1 MVTLKK
7 CCGCHAEYTGNDGC
21 LACGCRL
28 FTEGHPIFGFDTP
41 ESITES
47 VETAI
52 RDVKK
57 EYNGKAIKAAIMS
70 VLQTATKIAE
80 NTSPKEIDNYVE
92 ACCGLTRAYA
102 HIVIT
107 TMPIIDGAMKA
118 YNAAKEEMEKA
129 KANSPS

>member
-1 MVTLKK
+1 METLKK

-41 ESITES
+41 ESISES

-57 EYNGKAIKAAIMS
+57 EYNGRAIKSAVISA
-70 VLQTATKIAE
+70 LQTATKIAE
-80 NTSPKEIDNYVE
+80 ATSPKEIDSYVE
-92 ACCGLTRAYA
+92 ACCELVRAYSG
-102 HIVIT
+102 VIIA

-118 YNAAKEEMEKA
+118 YVSAKEEIEKA